1 MLHKKNGKIVIT
13 ALLAISCIVSGVL
26 LAASPAYKNYKIENS
41 QQLDSLL
48 NVHIHNSL
56 ITPSQLQVSNIK
68 IDTIF
73 TRKEYRIRVPS
84 YFSKTLFH
92 IGLHKELNTFSID
105 TPAKI
110 NFPSRDMHIYVYS
123 EGTVLR
129 TLRLTTDPDLDT
141 LRIDPTLMEPN

>member
-1 MLHKKNGKIVIT
+1 MKNGKIIIT
-13 ALLAISCIVSGVL
+13 LLLLVSCVVSGVI
-26 LAASPAYKNYKIENS
+26 LAASPSYKNYRLQNT

-48 NVHIHNSL
+48 SVHMQNSL
-56 ITPSQLQVSNIK
+56 IPSTQIRTSSIN
-68 IDTIF
+68 IDTVF

-92 IGLHKELNTFSID
+92 IDLHKDLNRFGID
-105 TPAKI
+105 SPAKI

-129 TLRLTTDPDLDT
+129 TLRLTTDPKLDT
-141 LRIDPTLMEPN
+141 LNIDPLIESN